1 MFYIISIPR
10 PSLTKTCALQVF
22 RVVRRA
28 LHGVAVAGD
37 VAQNAG
43 KEIAEA
49 WVESGQEKS

>member
-1 MFYIISIPR
+1 MFYLIAIPR
-10 PSLTKTCALQVF
+10 PSFTKTCALQVF

-37 VAQNAG
+37 VAQHVG

-49 WVESGQEKS
+49 WVESGKERP